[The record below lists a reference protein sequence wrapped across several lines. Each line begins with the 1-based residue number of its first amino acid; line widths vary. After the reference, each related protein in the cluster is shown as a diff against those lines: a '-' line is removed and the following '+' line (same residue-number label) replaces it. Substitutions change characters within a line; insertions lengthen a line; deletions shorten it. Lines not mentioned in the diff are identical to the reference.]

1 MIEIEPVKTEEEAKE
16 QKRKNLELKLQM
28 QKENMK
34 ILYHQIDGLA
44 VIIL

>member
-1 MIEIEPVKTEEEAKE
+1 MINTENVKTEEEAKE
-16 QKRKNLELKLQM
+16 HKRKNFELKLQM